1 LEDAL
6 NVNRHIVDRLQGR
19 NEDEEKGAIVKV
31 KGGLSI
37 ISPPERQSRHQSR
50 SRQDEDEDEESWQPR
65 PHKGRREQD
74 EDEDEKHS
82 RPHHKGGSR
91 RQHDDN
97 GLEETICSARL
108 HQNIGSSSSPDI
120 YNPQAGRIKTIT
132 SLDLPVLRW
141 IKLSAEHG
149 TLHKVCHSSLFF
161 LLIHRPFCAL
171 ENNS

>member
-6 NVNRHIVDRLQGR
+6 NVNRHIVERLQGR
-19 NEDEEKGAIVKV
+19 DEDEEKGAIVKV
-31 KGGLSI
+31 EGGLSI
-37 ISPPERQSRHQSR
+37 MSPPERESRHHSG
-50 SRQDEDEDEESWQPR
+50 SRQEEDEESWQPR